1 MPESYMHIE
10 LHQASK
16 WKRQMRG
23 ERLVLRIE
31 SICLEYVFLVIDLFL
46 GIHFYLFVF
55 SVFIW
60 AALNWRFFW
69 LTSSHLF

>member
-1 MPESYMHIE
+1 
-10 LHQASK
+10 
-16 WKRQMRG
+16 MRG
-23 ERLVLRIE
+23 ARLVLRIE

-69 LTSSHLF
+69 LTSSNLF